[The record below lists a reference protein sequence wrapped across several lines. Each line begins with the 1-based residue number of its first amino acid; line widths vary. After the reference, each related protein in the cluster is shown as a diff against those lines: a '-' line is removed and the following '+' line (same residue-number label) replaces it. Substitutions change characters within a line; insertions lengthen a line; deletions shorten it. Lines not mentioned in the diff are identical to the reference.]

1 MMPAVLVPR
10 IMREADL
17 AEVAALESSVQ
28 AFPWSLGHFSDALKA
43 GYDGWVV
50 RDLHGR
56 LLGFSLLM
64 PAPDVMH
71 LLVIAIAP
79 DRQRQGVGSLLM
91 RWAESRARACRA
103 PGLLLEVRPTNA
115 NALAFYDKHGFL
127 KIGVRRGYYPALGN
141 TREDA
146 FVMKKDI
153 DLDHAPSA

>member
-1 MMPAVLVPR
+1 MGFMTSVGLQSAARANGLLPA
-10 IMREADL
+10 
-17 AEVAALESSVQ
+17 
-28 AFPWSLGHFSDALKA
+28 
-43 GYDGWVV
+43 
-50 RDLHGR
+50 
-56 LLGFSLLM
+56 LLM